1 MHYIEATILSMVL
14 MLAILAD
21 VLRFPLIKKDRG
33 SRSFSELTIAYSI
46 FLLITIATS
55 LGKEGIVSYSYLLS
69 RSIWTLHFLSF
80 PVLLFLWMHFN
91 AINVIDNE
99 TLVKRLSLL
108 HAIPLFVL
116 IVIALIDIPLQ
127 RFYPF
132 NEAYE
137 HLNPGWG
144 TYYMMILSFF
154 FCLAMIMP
162 TLGHRSKLQGSFL
175 FISFLMP
182 TAFTI
187 SLVSFWITHSDVM
200 FIMTN
205 SFMMVLYYLIGQR
218 DSLKVDSLTK
228 LPSYELLK
236 RKLIRI
242 LRFKSSY
249 TVILLDIENF
259 RYFNT
264 RYGHSLGDQILVHL
278 AKFLSTF
285 GVSNEVFRIANDQF
299 ALCLPSKN
307 EETGAKIASQIKE
320 RMNKPWEIEQRS
332 VFIQVNMAIINIPD
346 QVATIEEFKRAVNQL
361 LLQLKTVRNTSMIVY
376 TRESIADHERKM
388 NIISALRESIADP
401 EQVIVHYQP
410 IYDAITEQIVSAEA
424 LMRIE
429 DSYLGFL
436 RPGEFIPLAEQ
447 SGLIVHLTKI
457 VLAKVCRLIKELPDQ
472 SCVIDHIAM
481 NLSGEDFE
489 SKIIGKTLLDIIEQE
504 GVKPS
509 RIGFEITES
518 VVLRSYETVSEVMI
532 ELSLKKISFALDD
545 FGTGYSNLKSLID
558 LPYDY
563 VKFDKSVIH
572 AAMKNP
578 SMLTLLTEMLH
589 KMGKCVIAEGVETE
603 QQLELVR
610 SVGIERVQ
618 GYYFSKPLEEQDFKA
633 LVV

>member
-1 MHYIEATILSMVL
+1 
-14 MLAILAD
+14 
-21 VLRFPLIKKDRG
+21 
-33 SRSFSELTIAYSI
+33 I
-46 FLLITIATS
+46 FII
-55 LGKEGIVSYSYLLS
+55 
-69 RSIWTLHFLSF
+69 
-80 PVLLFLWMHFN
+80 
-91 AINVIDNE
+91 
-99 TLVKRLSLL
+99 
-108 HAIPLFVL
+108 
-116 IVIALIDIPLQ
+116 IALIDIHLQ

-137 HLNPGWG
+137 QLRPVLG

-175 FISFLMP
+175 FISLLLPM
-182 TAFTI
+182 AFTI
-187 SLVSFWITHSDVM
+187 SLVSFWITHSYVM
-200 FIMTN
+200 FILVN
-205 SFMMVLYYLIGQR
+205 AFMMVLYYLIGQR

-264 RYGHSLGDQILVHL
+264 RYGHSLGDQILVQL

-332 VFIQVNMAIINIPD
+332 VYIQVNIAILNIPH
-346 QVATIEEFKRAVNQL
+346 QVDSIEEFKRAVSRL
-361 LLQLKTVRNTSMIVY
+361 LLELKTVRNTSMIVY
-376 TRESIADHERKM
+376 TRESTVDHERKM
-388 NIISALRESIADP
+388 NIISALRESIANP
-401 EQVIVHYQP
+401 EQVIVHFQP
-410 IYDAITEQIVSAEA
+410 IYDATTEQIVSAEA
-424 LMRIE
+424 LMRID

-447 SGLIVHLTKI
+447 SGLIVNLTKI

-618 GYYFSKPLEEQDFKA
+618 GYYFSKPLE
-633 LVV
+633 